1 MSVAPLVRPSAAP
14 AAPDPAETARPA
26 PNGAAHPL
34 RPRSLRREIVIGYST
49 LVLVSLALFSAVT
62 YVILRQTLARA
73 GTQSLQQTAA
83 AAEQLI
89 VPATV
94 PRVAVQQERVP
105 PGPGDV
111 EALRRTTRLATG
123 DVITIFVARTGDVE
137 AKAVRSFAVIALV
150 LLPVTALVAAAVGY
164 SLANRILLPLNRLVT
179 ATREIGIA
187 GLARRV
193 DEPGHPAEL
202 QELSMAFNGMLGRL
216 QRAVETLRS
225 FTADA
230 SHELRTPLTAIRGTA
245 QVALARERSSDELRD
260 TLGEVVDETESMLRL
275 VEDLLT
281 LARGD
286 QSVASALEPLDLAP
300 VLRDVQDVGEALAME
315 KPVQVRLEAPERLP
329 VAGAAGPLR
338 RLFLNLVSN
347 AVKFTDRGAVT
358 IAARLVDEPSPP
370 PAADEAAAALPAPP
384 RGGWIEVSVSDTGTG
399 IPREA
404 LPRVFDRFYRAD
416 TARQQSGGTGL
427 GLAIARMIAEQH
439 GGTITA
445 RSEPGCGSTFTVRL
459 PAL

>member
-1 MSVAPLVRPSAAP
+1 MSPRGRPP
-14 AAPDPAETARPA
+14 
-26 PNGAAHPL
+26 
-34 RPRSLRREIVIGYST
+34 SLRREIVVGYT
-49 LVLVSLALFSAVT
+49 MILAVSLTVFAAAT
-62 YVILRQTLARA
+62 YAILRETLKRP
-73 GTQSLQQTAA
+73 GTQSLRQTAY

-89 VPATV
+89 VPERI
-94 PRVAVQQERVP
+94 PRVAVDEERLP
-105 PGPGDV
+105 PAPGDV
-111 EALRRTTRLATG
+111 EALRRRTRLATG
-123 DVITIFVARTGDVE
+123 EMIDIYVARTGDVE
-137 AKAVRSFAVIALV
+137 KKALRSFAVIALF
-150 LLPVTALVAAAVGY
+150 LIPLTGLAAA
-164 SLANRILLPLNRLVT
+164 LAGRQVADRLLQPLNRLV
-179 ATREIGIA
+179 AASREIGIA

-193 DEPGHPAEL
+193 DQPEHPAEL
-202 QELSMAFNGMLGRL
+202 RELAIAYNGMLERL
-216 QRAVETLRS
+216 QRAVEALRR

-245 QVALARERSSDELRD
+245 QVALARPRSAEELRD

-286 QSVASALEPLDLAP
+286 QAVAPALEPLDLAP
-300 VLRDVQDVGEALAME
+300 VLRDVQDVGEALAMG
-315 KPVQVRLEAPERLP
+315 KPVEVRLETPERLP

-358 IAARLVDEPSPP
+358 IAARTVDEP
-370 PAADEAAAALPAPP
+370 AADDAAP
-384 RGGWIEVSVSDTGTG
+384 RRYIEVAVSDTGAG

-427 GLAIARMIAEQH
+427 GLANARMIVEQH
-439 GGTITA
+439 GGTIA
-445 RSEPGCGSTFTVRL
+445 AQSEPGRGSTFTVRL
-459 PAL
+459 PTLS

>member
-1 MSVAPLVRPSAAP
+1 MNLAPPPARSAATLPP
-14 AAPDPAETARPA
+14 AAEPAEGASHPFAR
-26 PNGAAHPL
+26 
-34 RPRSLRREIVIGYST
+34 RSLRREIVLAYST
-49 LVLVSLALFSAVT
+49 LLLISLALFAGAT
-62 YVILRQTLARA
+62 YLILRQTLARA

-94 PRVAVQQERVP
+94 PRIAVEQQRVP

-111 EALRRTTRLATG
+111 EALRRTTHLATG
-123 DVITIFVARTGDVE
+123 DVINIFVARTGDVE
-137 AKAVRSFAVIALV
+137 TRAVQSFALIALV
-150 LLPVTALVAAAVGY
+150 LIPVTALVAAAVGY

-187 GLARRV
+187 GLSRRV
-193 DEPGHPAEL
+193 DEPEHPAEL
-202 QELSMAFNGMLGRL
+202 RELSFAFNGMLGRL
-216 QRAVETLRS
+216 ERAVETLRS

-245 QVALARERSSDELRD
+245 QVALARERSSDELRE
-260 TLGEVVDETESMLRL
+260 TLGEVVEETESMLRL

-286 QSVASALEPLDLAP
+286 QAVAPALEPIDLAP

-315 KPVQVRLEAPERLP
+315 KPVAVRLETPEHLP

-358 IAARLVDEPSPP
+358 ISARVVEEPAGEPGV
-370 PAADEAAAALPAPP
+370 E
-384 RGGWIEVSVSDTGTG
+384 RCVEVTVADTGAG
-399 IPREA
+399 IPPDA
-404 LPRVFDRFYRAD
+404 LPRVFDRFYRVD
-416 TARQQSGGTGL
+416 SARLQSGGTGL

-445 RSEPGCGSTFTVRL
+445 ESEPGRGSTFTVLL
-459 PAL
+459 PAR